1 MQVYAPGKGT
11 RDGAAKVTVIMTD
24 GEDNVPE
31 AGTPW
36 TIENATLAKNDGIQL
51 IAVGVTD
58 GVDQERLR
66 EIISTPFDYYSV
78 ADFNALSSIV
88 EDLKSQICPEGP
100 PPVPSNKL
108 NFTSFTHLFLARC
121 NMQYMHIALMLYE
134 HDV

>member
-58 GVDQERLR
+58 GVDHERLR
-66 EIISTPFDYYSV
+66 AVSY
-78 ADFNALSSIV
+78 
-88 EDLKSQICPEGP
+88 
-100 PPVPSNKL
+100 
-108 NFTSFTHLFLARC
+108 THLTLPTILR
-121 NMQYMHIALMLYE
+121 
-134 HDV
+134 V